1 MNPFELNRIVTGH
14 HRFKSPTDAKVSN
27 SRNDINR
34 TFAATPDYKG
44 DATCNGVSQEFL
56 VVKTDFEYKKT
67 LIARPGEVFYM
78 GDIIDVFD
86 CKWIVTDIDPDD
98 TFYLKGEITLCNL
111 DLHWMDQWGNTHT
124 QWCYLKE
131 PYSDLN
137 KTAQIISTPQ
147 KQFSLYIPC
156 NKDTK
161 HFYIDQR
168 LVLDVGTDKNGND
181 LPYVFRIT
189 SVDTISQYRKYG
201 TLMKLNIREV
211 AYDQS
216 DDDPTTMLANVLQSK
231 YEIEVAPIG
240 AMSPGDALHLSFVLR
255 KDGVITDVLP
265 QFNVVDESIAVVDT
279 IGCIHAKRVG
289 STEIQVSYGTT
300 TVSVPLNVEVEADY
314 FVSCVIRGDAR
325 IYLGQS
331 KQYVGVV
338 MCNSDIVE
346 QAVSWELCHDTT
358 TDEMIQMVCEGN
370 ICTLTVGTDTSYRN
384 KQCTLRCTADGAD
397 VASRVITLQAPI

>member
-1 MNPFELNRIVTGH
+1 
-14 HRFKSPTDAKVSN
+14 
-27 SRNDINR
+27 
-34 TFAATPDYKG
+34 
-44 DATCNGVSQEFL
+44 
-56 VVKTDFEYKKT
+56 
-67 LIARPGEVFYM
+67 
-78 GDIIDVFD
+78 
-86 CKWIVTDIDPDD
+86 
-98 TFYLKGEITLCNL
+98 
-111 DLHWMDQWGNTHT
+111 
-124 QWCYLKE
+124 
-131 PYSDLN
+131 
-137 KTAQIISTPQ
+137 
-147 KQFSLYIPC
+147 
-156 NKDTK
+156 
-161 HFYIDQR
+161 
-168 LVLDVGTDKNGND
+168 
-181 LPYVFRIT
+181 
-189 SVDTISQYRKYG
+189 
-201 TLMKLNIREV
+201 MKLNIREV